1 MSSRSKRQKKNDRTP
16 WIIAFVFLAA
26 LTIFCEL
33 SVFGLCGGL
42 GQAIRRGLHGTFGLL
57 GWIFPVLLWIWLF
70 YIWRFCIV

>member
-16 WIIAFVFLAA
+16 WIIALVILAA
-26 LTIFCEL
+26 LAIFCEL

-57 GWIFPVLLWIWLF
+57 GWIFPVLLWI
-70 YIWRFCIV
+70 